1 LSDEYLLKVSPGSAS
16 LPTSVL
22 LKFARMQGFNMGRYH
37 PPSSLDT
44 NLSTGKPSG
53 GFNRTPNGRSTQAS
67 GPPTIRFEMPFAI
80 WCTTCSPELIIGQG
94 VRFNAQKLRV
104 GNYHST
110 PIWSFTMKH
119 TVCGGL
125 IEIRTDPAAGDYV
138 VEKGARKRDYGEE
151 KFAESRDGM
160 FGETITAEER
170 ERRLADPFAN
180 LEGKVD
186 QGDKV
191 RSQNW
196 WVEKLRAD
204 RDQYWDDPWTANR
217 RLRKSFRTE
226 RKELQEKD
234 RDREEIADRLGLGI
248 AILDEI
254 GEDGQRAALVSFGE
268 SEATTER
275 NVTITAARPLF
286 DESSISKTIDSS
298 GTANKTKAEIKAEK
312 SKLQLQHHL
321 KGNTRAVVDPFL
333 GTKAASNP
341 SSSITTVLAGIK
353 RKRLAQEVLAS
364 PASKEVDPVS
374 LVAVDPEPP
383 TNAPLSGPLVAYG
396 SDED

>member
-1 LSDEYLLKVSPGSAS
+1 
-16 LPTSVL
+16 
-22 LKFARMQGFNMGRYH
+22 
-37 PPSSLDT
+37 
-44 NLSTGKPSG
+44 
-53 GFNRTPNGRSTQAS
+53 
-67 GPPTIRFEMPFAI
+67 MPFAI
-80 WCTTCSPELIIGQG
+80 WCTTCTPEVIIGQG

-138 VEKGARKRDYGEE
+138 VEIGARKRDYGEE

-170 ERRLADPFAN
+170 ERRRADPFAS

-186 QGDKV
+186 QGEKV
-191 RSQNW
+191 KSQNW
-196 WVEKLRAD
+196 WVEKLRED
-204 RDQYWDDPWTANR
+204 RDQYWEDPWVANQ
-217 RLRKSFRTE
+217 RLRKSFRTD
-226 RKELQEKD
+226 RKALQEKD

-248 AILDEI
+248 AVLDEI

-286 DESSISKTIDSS
+286 DESSISKTIGSS
-298 GTANKTKAEIKAEK
+298 GTANKTKAEK

-333 GTKAASNP
+333 GTRATSNP
-341 SSSITTVLAGIK
+341 SGSITTVLAGIK
-353 RKRLAQEVLAS
+353 RKRLAQENPAS
-364 PASKEVDPVS
+364 PVSKEADPVP
-374 LVAVDPEPP
+374 LTAVDPERPTKAPP
-383 TNAPLSGPLVAYG
+383 LGPLVAYG